1 MRVSSKISALLS
13 ALAVLPPVAAGQAA
27 TEPATLATTS
37 RYMREWPA
45 GPPRDS
51 VPDWARPGRIR
62 FSRWDGG
69 PIETAKAVLSGW
81 PGFNPPIPDY
91 LYVMTNWYRPDTIRL
106 LRDADI
112 NVIWVTFSN
121 GFSIET
127 ERGQREILRPFIDEC
142 HRQGIRV
149 MAYHSVANMFWE
161 DMFERVPESKEW
173 ISKGKDGKPVAYGAG
188 DYTKMGRV
196 TRYMADLSNAGW
208 REYLKRRIDLAID
221 AGADGIMYDNCFS
234 PYLSDVFTEIMEH
247 ALSRKPDFLV
257 MANFHKS
264 DFIENR
270 LINAITTE
278 EGAEAGIFTDANM
291 DATRNRWQRERDA
304 GHMLRLEGGW
314 LATNIGRF
322 RMFDNLSEG
331 WKPVMLESR
340 LREVGV
346 AETHVMSPERH
357 QLVMAENMM
366 FNMAT
371 ELFVEGRFAYGLW
384 NRESAIVRTWEAI
397 GKYNRFFEDNERYYT
412 GARPQASVAVVLD
425 NRSEGEE
432 ILNGLAARNVM
443 YHVLYEHEL
452 TPEKLKP
459 YAAVAVLTA
468 DMVRDRALAALESY
482 AGRGK
487 LFAAGRA
494 AVYDESGKRRGR
506 PAWFGT
512 KCTYWE
518 RVPPPDDLA
527 EALRSAGGRQPV
539 RVEAPRGVLY
549 NVMRQ
554 EAGNRLVVH
563 LANYLPHPVGAVTVA
578 AAGRYGH
585 VRLLTPDSPREN
597 PAVRSRE
604 GTTTVEI
611 PGVRIYSL
619 VVFEK

>member
-1 MRVSSKISALLS
+1 MRLFTLMLPLL
-13 ALAVLPPVAAGQAA
+13 AFGQTA
-27 TEPATLATTS
+27 TEPASMVTTS
-37 RYMREWPA
+37 RYLREWPS

-81 PGFNPPIPDY
+81 KGFNPPIPDY
-91 LYVMTNWYRPDTIRL
+91 LYVMTNWYRPETIQL
-106 LRDADI
+106 LREADV
-112 NVIWVTFSN
+112 NLIWVTFSN

-127 ERGQREILRPFIDEC
+127 EEGQREILRGFIDEC

-161 DMFERVPESKEW
+161 DMYENVPESRNW
-173 ISKGKDGKPVAYGAG
+173 PFIGRDGKPVPYGAG

-196 TRYMADLSNAGW
+196 TRYMADLSNASW
-208 REYLKRRIDLAID
+208 RRYLKRHIDLAID

-234 PYLSDVFTEIMEH
+234 PYLSDVFQDLMPY
-247 ALSRKPDFLV
+247 ALSRKRDFLI
-257 MANFHKS
+257 MSNFHRS

-278 EGAEAGIFTDANM
+278 EGAEAGLFTGANM
-291 DATRNRWQRERDA
+291 AATNNRWRRERDA
-304 GHMLRLEGGW
+304 GHMLQIEGGW
-314 LATNIGRF
+314 LANNIGRF

-340 LREVGV
+340 LREVGE

-384 NRESAIVRTWEAI
+384 NREPGIMRVWQAI
-397 GKYNRFFEDNERYYT
+397 GCYNRFFDDNERYYT
-412 GARPQASVAVVLD
+412 GARPVASLAVVLD

-452 TPEKLKP
+452 TLEKLKP
-459 YAAVAVLTA
+459 YAAVAVLSA
-468 DMVRDRALAALESY
+468 DMVRERALAALESY
-482 AGRGK
+482 AAGGGR
-487 LFAAGRA
+487 LFTAARA
-494 AVYDESGKRRGR
+494 AVYDETGRRRGR
-506 PAWFGT
+506 PAWFGR

-518 RVPPPDDLA
+518 RVPAADDLA
-527 EALRSAGGRQPV
+527 KALRAASGKPPV
-539 RVEAPRGVLY
+539 RVEAPPGVLY

-554 EAGNRLVVH
+554 EPEGRLIVH
-563 LANYLPHPVGAVTVA
+563 LANYLPHPAGGITVTA
-578 AAGRYGH
+578 DGPYGH
-585 VRLLTPDSPREN
+585 VRLLTPDSPRAAM
-597 PAVRSRE
+597 AVRAGALE
-604 GTTTVEI
+604 V

>member
-1 MRVSSKISALLS
+1 MRWFLWILP
-13 ALAVLPPVAAGQAA
+13 LAAFGQAG
-27 TEPATLATTS
+27 TEPATLAAAS
-37 RYMREWPA
+37 RYMREWPP
-45 GPPRDS
+45 GPPMDS

-91 LYVMTNWYRPDTIRL
+91 LYVMTNWYRPETIRL
-106 LRDADI
+106 LREADI
-112 NVIWVTFSN
+112 NLIWVTFSN

-127 ERGQREILRPFIDEC
+127 EQGQRDILRGYIDEC

-149 MAYHSVANMFWE
+149 MAYHSLANMFWE
-161 DMFERVPESKEW
+161 DMYQRLPESKTW
-173 ISKGKDGKPVAYGAG
+173 VATGTDGKPVPYGAG

-208 REYLKRRIDLAID
+208 RAYLRRRIDLAID
-221 AGADGIMYDNCFS
+221 AGADGIMYDNCSS
-234 PYLSDVFTEIMEH
+234 PYLAEVFQDLMRH
-247 ALSRKPDFLV
+247 ALSRKPDFLI
-257 MANFHKS
+257 MANFHRS

-270 LINAITTE
+270 IVNAITTE
-278 EGAEAGIFTDANM
+278 EGAEAGIFTDSNI
-291 DATRNRWQRERDA
+291 DSTRNRWQRERAA

-322 RMFDNLSEG
+322 RMFENLSEG

-340 LREVGV
+340 IREVGV

-357 QLVMAENMM
+357 QLAMAENMM

-384 NRESAIVRTWEAI
+384 NREPGIMRTWEAI
-397 GKYNRFFEDNERYYT
+397 GRYNRFFDDNQRYYI
-412 GARPQASVAVVLD
+412 GAHAVASLAVVLD

-459 YAAVAVLTA
+459 YAAVAVLSA
-468 DMVRDRALAALESY
+468 DIVRERALAALESY
-482 AGRGK
+482 AAGGGR
-487 LFAAGRA
+487 LFTAARA
-494 AVYDESGKRRGR
+494 AVYDETGRRRGR
-506 PAWFGT
+506 PSWFGR
-512 KCTYWE
+512 KCTYWD
-518 RVPPPDDLA
+518 RMPSADDLA
-527 EALRSAGGRQPV
+527 GALRAASGKLPV
-539 RVEAPRGVLY
+539 RVEAPPGVLY
-549 NVMRQ
+549 NVTRQ
-554 EAGNRLVVH
+554 ERDGRLIVH
-563 LANYLPHPVGAVTVA
+563 LANYLPHPAGGVTVTA
-578 AAGRYGH
+578 DKRYGR
-585 VRLLTPDSPREN
+585 VRLLTPDSPRGAV
-597 PAVRSRE
+597 AVRA
-604 GTTTVEI
+604 GAGATIVEV
-611 PGVRIYSL
+611 PDVRIYSL